1 MEKTHF
7 LAFDLGATSGRSILG
22 TLHCGKLEMKELT
35 RFPNQTIEV
44 HGKLYWNIFS
54 IYEHLKAG
62 LCVCLHEGI
71 KPTSIGIDTWG
82 VDFAVIATDGTI
94 LGMPRAYRDPFTNG
108 VPEVFFQNVL
118 SGKKVYDITGIQVM
132 NFNTL
137 YQLYALKCSKDE
149 TLKAANKLLFIPD
162 ALSYMLTGK
171 MVTEYTVASTSQIF
185 NPKTKKI
192 EKELLEKFGLSDS
205 LFADI
210 VMPGHVIGTLTDNL
224 AEETGLGKIPVVA
237 VAGHD
242 TASAIA
248 AIPEVDEQFA
258 YLSSGTWSLMG
269 IEIKDPIINEKSFEL
284 NYTNEGGVEDTTRF
298 LKNITGMWLLECC
311 RKEWAKQGRAY
322 SYSAI
327 VQMMDS
333 KTFHYF
339 VDPDDP
345 VFASPICMTLA
356 IQDYCKSHG
365 FEVPHTDAEIVR
377 CIFESLAMKYHYVMD
392 RLKEFAPHEIKR
404 LHIIGGGAQNDI
416 LNQFTANATGMEVI
430 AGPSEA
436 TAIGNILIQAKAM
449 GLVNSIGEIRKIVSN
464 SVDLKT
470 YQPKDTKKW
479 DKAYKVFVENCI
491 ERKTIR
497 SKRTFFKEVTAK

>member
-22 TLHCGKLEMKELT
+22 TLHCGRLEMKELT
-35 RFPNQTIEV
+35 RFPNQIIEV
-44 HGKLYWNIFS
+44 HGKFYWNIFS

-62 LCVCLHEGI
+62 LIACMREGV
-71 KPTSIGIDTWG
+71 KPESIGIDTWG
-82 VDFAVIATDGTI
+82 VDFALVASDGTI

-108 VPEVFFQNVL
+108 VSEKYFQKVL
-118 SGKKVYDITGIQVM
+118 SRKKVYDITGIQVM

-137 YQLYALKCSKDE
+137 YQLYALKCSGDE
-149 TLKAANKLLFIPD
+149 ALKAASKLLFMPD
-162 ALSYMLTGK
+162 ALSYILTGK
-171 MVTEYTVASTSQIF
+171 MVTEYTIASTSQIL

-224 AEETGLGKIPVVA
+224 AEESGLGKIPVVA

-258 YLSSGTWSLMG
+258 YLSSGTWSLIG
-269 IEIKDPIINEKSFEL
+269 IEVKDPIINERSFEL
-284 NYTNEGGVEDTTRF
+284 NYTNEGGIEGTTRF

-311 RKEWAKQGRAY
+311 RKEWAKQGREY

-327 VQMMDS
+327 AQMMDS

-345 VFASPICMTLA
+345 TFAAPKSMTSA
-356 IQDYCKSHG
+356 IREYCSNHG
-365 FEVPHTDAEIVR
+365 FEVPQTDAEFVR
-377 CIFESLAMKYHYVMD
+377 CIFESLAMKYRFAME
-392 RLKEFAPHEIKR
+392 RLKEFAPHPIKR
-404 LHIIGGGAQNDI
+404 LHIIGGGALNDL
-416 LNQFTANATGMEVI
+416 LNQFTANAIGMEVI

-436 TAIGNILIQAKAM
+436 TAVGNILIQAKAM
-449 GLVNSIGEIRKIVSN
+449 GKVNSIHEMRKIVSN
-464 SVDLKT
+464 SVEIKK
-470 YQPKDTKKW
+470 YQPENTKTW
-479 DKAYKVFVENCI
+479 DKAYCVFIKKCI
-491 ERKTIR
+491 EGKQSSIGNAFH
-497 SKRTFFKEVTAK
+497 SKVSVN

>member
-1 MEKTHF
+1 MT
-7 LAFDLGATSGRSILG
+7 GV
-22 TLHCGKLEMKELT
+22 
-35 RFPNQTIEV
+35 QTCA
-44 HGKLYWNIFS
+44 LP
-54 IYEHLKAG
+54 IYEHLKNG
-62 LCVCLHEGI
+62 LCACLCEGI

-82 VDFAVIATDGTI
+82 VDFAVIAADGTI
-94 LGMPRAYRDPFTNG
+94 LGMPRAYRDPFTDSI
-108 VPEVFFQNVL
+108 PEAFFQNVL
-118 SGKKVYDITGIQVM
+118 SRKNVYDTTGIQVM

-149 TLKAANKLLFIPD
+149 TLKAANKLLFMPD

-171 MVTEYTVASTSQIF
+171 MVTEYTVASTSQIL

-192 EKELLEKFGLSDS
+192 ENELLEKFGLSDS
-205 LFADI
+205 LFPDI
-210 VMPGHVIGTLTDNL
+210 VMPGQIIGTLTYTL

-242 TASAIA
+242 TASAIV

-269 IEIKDPIINEKSFEL
+269 IEIKDPIINEQSFEL
-284 NYTNEGGVEDTTRF
+284 NYTNEGGIEGTTRF

-311 RKEWAKQGRAY
+311 RKEWAKQGRDY

-327 VQMMDS
+327 MQMIDS
-333 KTFHYF
+333 KKFHFF

-345 VFASPICMTLA
+345 VFASPVCMTLA

-365 FEVPHTDAEIVR
+365 FKVPQTDAEIVR
-377 CIFESLAMKYHYVMD
+377 CIFESLAMKYNYVMD
-392 RLKEFAPHEIKR
+392 KLKEFAPHEIKR
-404 LHIIGGGAQNDI
+404 LHIIGGGAQNDL
-416 LNQFTANATGMEVI
+416 LNQFTANAIGLEVI

-449 GLVNSIGEIRKIVSN
+449 GMVNSIGEIRKIVSN
-464 SVDLKT
+464 SVDLKI
-470 YQPKDTKKW
+470 YQPKDTIMW
-479 DKAYKVFVENCI
+479 DKAYKVFVEICI
-491 ERKTIR
+491 EGKKIS
-497 SKRTFFKEVTAK
+497 SKRTFHKEVTVK